1 MVRADGTKS
10 AKIIQVIETRA
21 KKGIGTSS
29 DPVRE
34 VIQYWDLEGNPLA
47 TFDAAMAPSELQL
60 ELKMVK
66 KAISELK
73 EKLQPWNMSVKDQ

>member
-1 MVRADGTKS
+1 MVRADGTRS

-21 KKGIGTSS
+21 KKGIGTPS

-47 TFDAAMAPSELQL
+47 TFDAAMVPGELRL
-60 ELKMVK
+60 ESAMVK
-66 KAISELK
+66 KAISEMK
-73 EKLQPWNMSVKDQ
+73 EKLQP